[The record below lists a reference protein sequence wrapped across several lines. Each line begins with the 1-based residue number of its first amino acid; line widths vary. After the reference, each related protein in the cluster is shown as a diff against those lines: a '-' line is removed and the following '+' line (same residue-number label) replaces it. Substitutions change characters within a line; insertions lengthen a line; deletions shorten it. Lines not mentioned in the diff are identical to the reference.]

1 MTFLAAPSAT
11 MQFDIAGFKAQ
22 GTQTV
27 LNLEF
32 GPDGNGTANPSP
44 DPNLPAGVSFVL
56 SRTINGVLIS
66 KTFSKAGIDDL
77 TTFPGK
83 EIIFNHPTD
92 ATNAPGFYKLTV
104 VHTQDVPVGTT
115 ETWNL
120 AISGLPTTGL
130 RTQGA
135 IIQGIFKSLT
145 PVAPAL
151 GTPAIAIGPAPV
163 AAGTTPTLKIASFG
177 GFDLSQVT
185 AGNVSISG
193 TGVSNP
199 QVSGATA
206 TGLNLAFSLAR
217 CAAGG
222 NRTVSITRNAL
233 TASTPFTVTALP
245 PPAISISPSAFTQG
259 TTTNMTVSSNSCLDM
274 SHATATISG
283 DGITVTPLGGATVN
297 ALTLSVAVT
306 ATASVTARTLQVTAD
321 GGSAT
326 APVQIAQA
334 APPPPPP
341 PVPDRHQ
348 PRAVLSRSVPEAQS
362 VLPMRSQAAGCNAGA
377 NRQRFLALL
386 LNRMRDMEGSTCQV
400 LPSRFDYRRSI
411 GTNRSSTGMG
421 ALISDCSAM

>member
-1 MTFLAAPSAT
+1 MTTRADHRRRGAAITA
-11 MQFDIAGFKAQ
+11 AVAC
-22 GTQTV
+22 
-27 LNLEF
+27 LLEF
-32 GPDGNGTANPSP
+32 RSYGPTIGNGLRP
-44 DPNLPAGVSFVL
+44 DHDVPRRALGHDAVRHRRVQGARHADRVKSRVRAGRQRHRQSLAQSESTGVSFVL

-151 GTPAIAIGPAPV
+151 GTPAIAISPAPV

-326 APVQIAQA
+326 SPCRSRRPHLRRRRRRSARSAP
-334 APPPPPP
+334 APEG
-341 PVPDRHQ
+341 
-348 PRAVLSRSVPEAQS
+348 SVPICA
-362 VLPMRSQAAGCNAGA
+362 
-377 NRQRFLALL
+377 
-386 LNRMRDMEGSTCQV
+386 
-400 LPSRFDYRRSI
+400 
-411 GTNRSSTGMG
+411 
-421 ALISDCSAM
+421 

>member
-1 MTFLAAPSAT
+1 MTTRADHRRRGAAITAAVACLWVSAATAQQSGTVFGQTMTFLAAPSAT

-341 PVPDRHQ
+341 PQCP
-348 PRAVLSRSVPEAQS
+348 
-362 VLPMRSQAAGCNAGA
+362 
-377 NRQRFLALL
+377 
-386 LNRMRDMEGSTCQV
+386 
-400 LPSRFDYRRSI
+400 I
-411 GTNRSSTGMG
+411 GTSPGRFCPDLCLKPNQS
-421 ALISDCSAM
+421 CP